1 MKLVFVY
8 WGYENAGS
16 MLDLRGYT
24 RAAQAMGHEVTIYG
38 PPNPAF
44 ALNYSQDLAGADAV
58 IFVVEWTTDLQY
70 GDRLD
75 WARLVTSVPRQRRV
89 VIDCDG
95 AYNEPILFHGDY
107 NHRTEESSRKWR
119 DICDS
124 LSDKICQPTL
134 RPRLPNV
141 RPFLFHIYDPTWE
154 APLDFAGK
162 EFSMIYVGHTKFRWR
177 GMSRVLQAIEPVR
190 ERVGRVALVGE
201 GWDNPPEWTQ
211 WLEVRND
218 YYVDRDYLQRL
229 EIETMPPI
237 PYPQVPATMS
247 KAVFN
252 PVMYR
257 PLFECLEMVTCR
269 TFETPAAAT
278 IPLFLLEPAYVHE
291 IYGDR
296 ATELLL
302 GEEKPEGKILDVLGR
317 PEHYA
322 EIVREIR
329 QDFGRR
335 HSPEERLRELIGI
348 INA

>member
-38 PPNPAF
+38 PPNPTF
-44 ALNYSQDLAGADAV
+44 ALNYSQDLAGADAI

-229 EIETMPPI
+229 QIETMPPI
-237 PYPQVPATMS
+237 PYPEVPATMS

-278 IPLFLLEPAYVHE
+278 IPLFLLEPEYVRE

-296 ATELLL
+296 AMELLL

>member
-16 MLDLRGYT
+16 MLDLRGYS
-24 RAAQAMGHEVTIYG
+24 RAAQAMGHEVTVYG
-38 PPNPAF
+38 PPNPVF

-124 LSDKICQPTL
+124 LSDKICQPTF

-154 APLDFAGK
+154 ASLDFAGK

-190 ERVGRVALVGE
+190 DQVGRVALVGE

-229 EIETMPPI
+229 NIETMPPI

-269 TFETPAAAT
+269 TFETPAAGT
-278 IPLFLLEPAYVHE
+278 IPLFVLEPDYVRE
-291 IYGDR
+291 IYGEP
-296 ATELLL
+296 ALELVL
-302 GEEKPEGKILDVLGR
+302 GEKPQEKIIDVLAR

-322 EIVREIR
+322 QIVRGIR
-329 QDFGRR
+329 QDFSRR
-335 HSPEERLRELIGI
+335 HSPEARLRELIQI
-348 INA
+348 IQE

>member
-16 MLDLRGYT
+16 MLDLRGYA

-38 PPNPAF
+38 PANPVF

-134 RPRLPNV
+134 HPLRPNV
-141 RPFLFHIYDPTWE
+141 RPFLFYAYNPTWE
-154 APLDFAGK
+154 VPLDFRAK
-162 EFSMIYVGHTKFRWR
+162 EYDMLYIGHCKFRWHP
-177 GMSRVLQAIEPVR
+177 MCRVLRAIELVR
-190 ERVGRVALVGE
+190 EEVGRVGLVGV
-201 GWDNPPEWTQ
+201 GWDSLPWWAAPMQLEDSYLSDPAYLRKLGVEVLPPVPFE
-211 WLEVRND
+211 
-218 YYVDRDYLQRL
+218 
-229 EIETMPPI
+229 
-237 PYPQVPATMS
+237 QVISWMS

-252 PVMYR
+252 PVISR
-257 PLFECLEMVTCR
+257 PTFTYFQFVTPR
-269 TFETPAAAT
+269 MFETPAANT
-278 IPLFLLEPAYVHE
+278 IPLLGLDDAHIEE
-291 IYGDR
+291 IYGQP
-296 ATELLL
+296 ALELALPADNPQ
-302 GEEKPEGKILDVLGR
+302 EKILDMVRR
-317 PEHYA
+317 PEYYLD
-322 EIVREIR
+322 VLT
-329 QDFGRR
+329 QVRR
-335 HSPEERLRELIGI
+335 HLAEKHSHAARLQELIEI
-348 INA
+348 IES

>member
-16 MLDLRGYT
+16 MLDLRGYA
-24 RAAQAMGHEVTIYG
+24 RAAQAMGHEVTVYG
-38 PPNPAF
+38 PPNPVF
-44 ALNYSQDLAGADAV
+44 GLNYSQDLTGADAV

-124 LSDKICQPTL
+124 LSDKICQPTF

-190 ERVGRVALVGE
+190 EQVGRVALVGE

-229 EIETMPPI
+229 RIETMPPI

-269 TFETPAAAT
+269 TFETPASAT
-278 IPLFLLEPAYVHE
+278 IPLFLLEPAYIRE

-302 GEEKPEGKILDVLGR
+302 GDEKPEAKVLDVLNR

-322 EIVREIR
+322 EIVRDIR

>member
-24 RAAQAMGHEVTIYG
+24 RAAEAMGHQVTVYG
-38 PPNPAF
+38 PETAVF

-58 IFVVEWTTDLQY
+58 EWTTELQY

-75 WARLVTSVPRQRRV
+75 WARLVSSVPRERRV

-107 NHRTEESSRKWR
+107 NHKTEEGSRKWR
-119 DICDS
+119 AVCDS
-124 LSDKICQPTL
+124 LSDKICQPTF

-154 APLDFAGK
+154 TPLEFSDK

-177 GMSRVLQAIEPVR
+177 GMSRVLQAMEPVR
-190 ERVGRVALVGE
+190 DKVGRVALVGE

-211 WLEVRND
+211 WLEVRDD
-218 YYVDRDYLQRL
+218 YYVDRDYLKRL
-229 EIETMPPI
+229 NIEVMPPI
-237 PYPQVPATMS
+237 PYSQVPATMS

-278 IPLFLLEPAYVHE
+278 IPLFLLEPGYVRE
-291 IYGDR
+291 VYGDR
-296 ATELLL
+296 ALELVLDD
-302 GEEKPEGKILDVLGR
+302 ERPHERILDVLNR
-317 PEHYA
+317 PEHYVG
-322 EIVREIR
+322 IVREIR
-329 QDFGRR
+329 ADFGGR
-335 HSPEERLRELIGI
+335 HTPEKRLEELIGI
-348 INA
+348 IRE

>member
-16 MLDLRGYT
+16 MLDLRGYA

-38 PPNPAF
+38 PANPVF
-44 ALNYSQDLAGADAV
+44 ALNYSQDLTGADAV

-124 LSDKICQPTL
+124 LSDKICQPTF

-154 APLDFAGK
+154 APLNFAGK

-190 ERVGRVALVGE
+190 EQVGRVALVGE

-218 YYVDRDYLQRL
+218 YYVDRDYLRRL
-229 EIETMPPI
+229 RIEVMPPI

-269 TFETPAAAT
+269 TFETPASAT
-278 IPLFLLEPAYVHE
+278 IPLFLLEPAYVRE

-296 ATELLL
+296 ATELVL
-302 GEEKPEGKILDVLGR
+302 GDDKPEDKILDVLSR

-322 EIVREIR
+322 EIVQEIR